1 MATAKNSM
9 THAEFETIL
18 MDTILTGA
26 EFENIEVANVQTFRE
41 AGVLTR
47 NKGLVVRMAD
57 GTEFQVQING
67 SY

>member
-1 MATAKNSM
+1 MATTKNSM
-9 THAEFETIL
+9 TNAEFETFL
-18 MDTILTGA
+18 MDTILAGDAA
-26 EFENIEVANVQTFRE
+26 EDLQIANVQTFQE